1 MTRGFSLVELLVV
14 VALLGLLAS
23 FGVARSTS
31 HQDQLHLESG
41 LRRLRVGLDR
51 GRRAAMRHRAPCAL
65 ALTPEG
71 WTAPHQG
78 ALPGCAG
85 ADIPLS
91 ELAETPLSLQTNLP
105 ARVRFSAN
113 GLVLDG
119 GMVLLRHSRVS
130 RTACL
135 VIGLPL
141 GITRVGTYD
150 PGSTGVLS
158 SSHCRPGDAG

>member
-1 MTRGFSLVELLVV
+1 MNRGFSLVELLVV

-23 FGVARSTS
+23 LGLARPTS
-31 HQDQLHLESG
+31 QHDQLQLESG

-51 GRRAAMRHRAPCAL
+51 GRRAALRHKAPCAL
-65 ALTPEG
+65 ELTPEG
-71 WTAPHQG
+71 WTAPQQG
-78 ALPGCAG
+78 VLPGCAG
-85 ADIPLS
+85 ADTPLS
-91 ELAETPLSLQTNLP
+91 ELAPNPLVLQTNLP

-119 GMVLLRHSRVS
+119 GMVLLRHPRLSRA
-130 RTACL
+130 ACL

-141 GITRVGTYD
+141 GITRVGIYVANT
-150 PGSTGVLS
+150 SSVLS

>member
-14 VALLGLLAS
+14 FALLGLLAS
-23 FGVARSTS
+23 LGVARTTS
-31 HQDQLHLESG
+31 QHDQVQLESG

-51 GRRAAMRHRAPCAL
+51 GRRAALRQREPCVL

-71 WTAPHQG
+71 WVAPHEG
-78 ALPGCAG
+78 TLPGCRA
-85 ADIPLS
+85 AATPLN
-91 ELAETPLSLQTNLP
+91 ELADAPLVLDTNLP
-105 ARVRFSAN
+105 ANVRFSAN

-119 GMVLLRHSRVS
+119 GMVLLRHPRIS

-150 PGSTGVLS
+150 RDTSEVLA

>member
-31 HQDQLHLESG
+31 HHDQLQLESG

-51 GRRAAMRHRAPCAL
+51 GRRAAWRLRAPCAL
-65 ALTPEG
+65 ELTSEG
-71 WTAPHQG
+71 WAAPQQG

-85 ADIPLS
+85 AQTPLS
-91 ELAETPLSLQTNLP
+91 ELAETPLLLHSNLP

-119 GMVLLRHSRVS
+119 GMVLLRHPRLS

-141 GITRVGTYD
+141 GITRVGTYA
-150 PGSTGVLS
+150 PGTTGALS
-158 SSHCRPGDAG
+158 SSHCRPGDAV

>member
-23 FGVARSTS
+23 LGLARPIS
-31 HQDQLHLESG
+31 HHHQLQLESAM
-41 LRRLRVGLDR
+41 RRLRVGLDR
-51 GRRAAMRHRAPCAL
+51 GRRAALRHKAPCAL
-65 ALTPEG
+65 ALTPQG
-71 WTAPHQG
+71 WTAPQQG
-78 ALPGCAG
+78 ILPGCDG
-85 ADIPLS
+85 AVTPLS
-91 ELAETPLSLQTNLP
+91 ESAETPISLETNLP
-105 ARVRFSAN
+105 ARMRFSAN

-119 GMVLLRHSRVS
+119 GIVLLRHPRVS

-141 GITRVGTYD
+141 AITRVGTYD
-150 PGSTGVLS
+150 LGTTGGLS